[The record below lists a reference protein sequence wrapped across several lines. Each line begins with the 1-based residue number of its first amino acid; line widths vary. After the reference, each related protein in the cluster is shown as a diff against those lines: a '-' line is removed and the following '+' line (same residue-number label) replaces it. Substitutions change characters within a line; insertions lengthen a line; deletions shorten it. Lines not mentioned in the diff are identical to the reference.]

1 MKKNTEKIE
10 TPPECLRRVKEA
22 IERAKEDRLHAKRS
36 RRKAAIRAAAVF
48 LICLTVAIP
57 NVSAEAAEAMS
68 NLPIVGGFFSV
79 ITVRD
84 YHYIDVRYSA
94 DVHIPGLE
102 SDSAAAQSVNS
113 KIMAIAEEWVEEF
126 QSARE
131 DEWVRAEIK
140 VDYEILST
148 APEYFTLKLMAYQ
161 CSGSGY
167 EQDYYYTIRISD
179 KKEMTLSDLF
189 PEGADF
195 ITPIS
200 ENIREQMHRRMK
212 EDPDKTFWV
221 DLQEDDPIKE
231 FEFEKIS
238 EDQQFYVDRK
248 GRIVIAFNEGDVAP
262 MYMGCVKF
270 TVPKKV
276 TDNIK

>member
-1 MKKNTEKIE
+1 
-10 TPPECLRRVKEA
+10 
-22 IERAKEDRLHAKRS
+22 
-36 RRKAAIRAAAVF
+36 
-48 LICLTVAIP
+48 
-57 NVSAEAAEAMS
+57 
-68 NLPIVGGFFSV
+68 
-79 ITVRD
+79 
-84 YHYIDVRYSA
+84 
-94 DVHIPGLE
+94 
-102 SDSAAAQSVNS
+102 
-113 KIMAIAEEWVEEF
+113 
-126 QSARE
+126 
-131 DEWVRAEIK
+131 
-140 VDYEILST
+140 
-148 APEYFTLKLMAYQ
+148 
-161 CSGSGY
+161 
-167 EQDYYYTIRISD
+167 
-179 KKEMTLSDLF
+179 MTLSDPF

-231 FEFEKIS
+231 FECEKIS